1 MKQIIQYTII
11 TLSSFI
17 ISLFL
22 FEIFLNFKNNKVDY
36 NEIKQI
42 YKQSTGKDYDDR
54 NKIQVYKELVKKDKN
69 LVVNVYPSLHIES
82 KKNKDLF
89 LPLSGISNS
98 KTLDCNENGYFTIFK
113 SDRYGFNNPDIEWDS
128 NKIEYL
134 LVGDSFTHGACVNR
148 PNDIGSVL
156 RNLSNKTVI
165 NIGYG
170 GNGPL
175 IEYATLKEYMPQNV
189 KNIIWIYVENNDLI
203 NLGVEIN
210 NNILIKYLDDDT
222 FTQDLI
228 NKQVKIDKFNR
239 NVMMSHFLD
248 DEIRILKKDSKLKYK
263 ILKFIRLDKTKNKL
277 KSIIFSKK
285 KNNEVNYN
293 KFKQILNKA
302 NNLAK
307 INNSKLYFVYLP
319 SIERFRNLKYNDDLE
334 TIEQIVNGL
343 GIKFININ
351 KEVFEKE
358 DDKLSFFP
366 FKTRQHYTVKGY
378 DKVAETIY
386 RLTR

>member
-302 NNLAK
+302 NNMVS
-307 INNSKLYFVYLP
+307 NWGGKLYFVSLP
-319 SIERFRNLKYNDDLE
+319 DYKRFSNNYKPQSQDF
-334 TIEQIVNGL
+334 I
-343 GIKFININ
+343 IK
-351 KEVFEKE
+351 
-358 DDKLSFFP
+358 
-366 FKTRQHYTVKGY
+366 TVKDLKIPLIDMY
-378 DKVAETIY
+378 DYLIKNSENP
-386 RLTR
+386 L

>member
-277 KSIIFSKK
+277 KSIFSKK

-293 KFKQILNKA
+293 KFKQIFKWKNQIYIL
-302 NNLAK
+302 L
-307 INNSKLYFVYLP
+307 
-319 SIERFRNLKYNDDLE
+319 DD
-334 TIEQIVNGL
+334 
-343 GIKFININ
+343 
-351 KEVFEKE
+351 
-358 DDKLSFFP
+358 P
-366 FKTRQHYTVKGY
+366 F
-378 DKVAETIY
+378 
-386 RLTR
+386 

>member
-277 KSIIFSKK
+277 KSIFSKK

-358 DDKLSFFP
+358 DDKLSLFP

>member
-343 GIKFININ
+343 GIQFININ